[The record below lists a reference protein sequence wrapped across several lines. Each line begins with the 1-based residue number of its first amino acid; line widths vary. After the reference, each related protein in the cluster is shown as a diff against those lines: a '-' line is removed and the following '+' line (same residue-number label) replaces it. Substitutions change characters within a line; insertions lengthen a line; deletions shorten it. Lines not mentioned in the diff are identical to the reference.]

1 MRGNLEGALDPGNS
15 SVGAH
20 SRAADTFRCIH
31 LAMDAEALRS
41 VVMTTLS
48 TVTLTRDCQAVQIP
62 AGHTVT
68 LPAGTEVD
76 VTQTLGGTYTVHAA
90 GALFRIS
97 GKDADALGINVEQQ
111 PPAATANSGDTVTEA
126 MVWETLKTCYDPEI
140 PVNIVDLGLV
150 YDMGIEAL
158 PNGNRK
164 VFVKMTLT
172 APGCGMG
179 ATIAGDAQ
187 QKILMLP
194 GVEDASVEIV
204 WDPPWHQS
212 MITAE
217 GRRLL
222 GIE

>member
-1 MRGNLEGALDPGNS
+1 MT
-15 SVGAH
+15 SV
-20 SRAADTFRCIH
+20 T
-31 LAMDAEALRS
+31 
-41 VVMTTLS
+41 
-48 TVTLTRDCQAVQIP
+48 TVTLSRDTEAVQIP

-76 VTQTLGGTYTVHAA
+76 ITQTLGGTYTVHAN
-90 GALFRIS
+90 GGLYRIAQ
-97 GKDADALGINVEQQ
+97 KDIDALGLKPDEVVGQKFAAGEQ
-111 PPAATANSGDTVTEA
+111 VTEA
-126 MVWETLKTCYDPEI
+126 MVWDTLRSCYDPEI

-150 YDMGIEAL
+150 YDMGIEPL
-158 PNGNRK
+158 SNGHKK

-194 GVEDASVEIV
+194 GVEDAGVEIV
-204 WDPPWHQS
+204 WEPAWHQS

-217 GRRLL
+217 GRKLL

>member
-1 MRGNLEGALDPGNS
+1 MH
-15 SVGAH
+15 SV
-20 SRAADTFRCIH
+20 T
-31 LAMDAEALRS
+31 
-41 VVMTTLS
+41 
-48 TVTLTRDCQAVQIP
+48 TVTLSRDCNAIQIP
-62 AGHTVT
+62 AGNTVT
-68 LPAGTEVD
+68 LPAGSEVD
-76 VTQTLGGTYTVHAA
+76 ITQTLGGSYTVHAL
-90 GALFRIS
+90 GGLFRIAAS
-97 GKDADALGINVEQQ
+97 DADAIGLKAETG
-111 PPAATANSGDTVTEA
+111 AATPEKVAGQVDEK
-126 MVWETLKTCYDPEI
+126 MVWETLRSCYDPEI

-150 YDMGIEAL
+150 YDMGIEPL
-158 PNGNRK
+158 PSGNNK

-194 GVEDASVEIV
+194 AVEDASVEIV

-212 MITAE
+212 MITPE